1 MPDHEQQPQRPQ
13 RQHEKPDQDTV
24 RDSHQDREDHEL
36 ARAQA
41 VDSKGGPGHTLLMAV
56 VLAVP
61 CVKVAYTVGGGANAR
76 DVFVGMEPSNWPDV
90 LLGMVLT
97 EPALGCVLGVVVS
110 RVVFA
115 LFAARGS
122 VPKGSRPADRARRVA
137 LTVVNPVAV
146 GAIATC
152 FYGFLWG
159 LATGLAAFALRE
171 GVVVE
176 YRTGRRGKRHHD
188 SGYRPAG
195 WLRGA
200 AAAEQWVA
208 AALTVLVLPLLAF
221 GYALDG
227 RAWTSVLECR
237 VQNGTETSAQRL
249 IELGR
254 KGNGVVGWNLD
265 TEEVSNGA
273 GCEDSGSMRVRAA
286 WWD

>member
-1 MPDHEQQPQRPQ
+1 MPEHEQPQKPREHGPDDTAHE
-13 RQHEKPDQDTV
+13 RREEHEK
-24 RDSHQDREDHEL
+24 HEF

-56 VLAVP
+56 MLAVP

-76 DVFVGMEPSNWPDV
+76 DVFVGMEPANWPDV

-115 LFAARGS
+115 LFASRGS
-122 VPKGSRPADRARRVA
+122 VPKGSRWADRARRTA
-137 LTVVNPVAV
+137 LTIVNPVAV

-152 FYGFLWG
+152 FYGFWWG

-221 GYALDG
+221 GHALDG
-227 RAWTSVLECR
+227 RSWTSVLECR
-237 VQNGTETSAQRL
+237 VQNGTETSTQRL